1 MNRRGFTLIEVILVI
16 VIIAILSLI
25 LIPNVMLFVDKNNV
39 SMCEKLK
46 DNIISST
53 KMYVN
58 ENKYELGFDCNGVK
72 TITFQTLI
80 DAGKITG
87 PITNPITKK
96 QVNGTVTVIYN
107 CDSKTFSYEV
117 NGINC
122 NK

>member
-25 LIPNVMLFVDKNNV
+25 LIPNVMLFIDKNNV
-39 SMCEKLK
+39 SMCKKLK

-58 ENKYELGFDCNGVK
+58 ENKYELGFDCNSK
-72 TITFQTLI
+72 KNITFKTLI

-87 PITNPITKK
+87 PVTNPITKE

-107 CDSKTFSYEV
+107 CDSKIFSYEV

>member
-25 LIPNVMLFVDKNNV
+25 LIPNVMLFIDKNNI

-58 ENKYELGFDCNGVK
+58 ENKYELG
-72 TITFQTLI
+72 L
-80 DAGKITG
+80 
-87 PITNPITKK
+87 K
-96 QVNGTVTVIYN
+96 QLLF
-107 CDSKTFSYEV
+107 KH
-117 NGINC
+117 
-122 NK
+122 

>member
-87 PITNPITKK
+87 PITNPITKE

-107 CDSKTFSYEV
+107 CDSKIFSYEV